1 MRSGFVFCNALY
13 AGILTEEYRG
23 IYVFRY
29 EDMYYTHADTPAIS
43 ITLPK
48 TRQEYRSSILFPVF
62 ANMLSEGA
70 NRILQSRLLKIDEND
85 DFGFL
90 LATAQ
95 YDTIGALTVQPM
107 TTPYDTLPSSIIM
120 MQGVKK

>member
-1 MRSGFVFCNALY
+1 M
-13 AGILTEEYRG
+13 
-23 IYVFRY
+23 YVFRY

-48 TRQEYRSSILFPVF
+48 IRQEYRSSILFPVF